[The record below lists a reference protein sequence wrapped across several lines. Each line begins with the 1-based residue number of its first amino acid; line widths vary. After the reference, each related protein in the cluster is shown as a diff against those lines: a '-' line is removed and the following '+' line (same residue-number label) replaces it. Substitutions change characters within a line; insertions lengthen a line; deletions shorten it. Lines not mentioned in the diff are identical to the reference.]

1 MSQNIAC
8 YMRSD
13 QHFHGFFMPPSD
25 GPYRLY
31 RIDTLANVV
40 SAVEPSAEDIS
51 SNDIATD
58 ERAVSTD
65 ELPVSPGKRS
75 ANKHSSSGGKRSFFS
90 IPFCLPL
97 IKHNKHLFM
106 TKLRLLHKMLLCIFF
121 LFALK
126 FVQAQDRTITG
137 TVVDDKGAPL
147 QNATVKVKGASQGVS
162 TDQSGNFSISV
173 PVNVTTLVISYVGFK
188 AQEVR
193 IIEGKALKVSLAA
206 GVSSLDEVVVV
217 GYGTQ
222 RRKDVTGA
230 VVSIKG
236 NAIKDLPMTSVTQA
250 LQGRAAGVEVID
262 NSGQPGTTPTIIIRG
277 LSSLHQPLPLYIVD
291 GVRVPADNINLQDI
305 ASIDI
310 LKDASA
316 AAIYGSAAAGGV
328 ILITTKKGTGGAPA
342 VSFSTRYGVTVPKL
356 VHLLDKTG
364 FINLENIIAP
374 QIFKGA
380 TQTDT
385 LANTDWVK
393 QLYGHGIEQNYNL
406 SVLGSSATANYLF
419 SGFYNAQ
426 KGIFLRNY
434 SNIAGARINSDYKLN
449 SWLKVGEQ
457 LSLSQRK
464 TVPLVGAQAQQQNAP
479 FRTQPVIPLHN
490 KDGSWGTVPPGYPGL
505 TFGGPNPVGAVE
517 SADALDYQNNIQGNV
532 YGEIKLP
539 LHLSF
544 RTTFGYTYFL
554 ENQDYFQNTFNFG
567 AVSQA
572 NNSLTKMYNE
582 SKQVLDNFVL
592 TYDQHFG
599 QHSLNAVAGYEQ
611 ITTTVNGL
619 NSIVTSVGLPDY
631 SIVPTS
637 NSTFISAGN
646 YDPNGL
652 IKSYFGRLNYNY
664 AGRYYL
670 SGSIRQDANYTVFGP
685 NKQKATFGAASVG
698 WNISDEE
705 FFKPLA
711 STINVLKL
719 RGSYG
724 TLGNSAIPPYS
735 YASTYSE
742 FGLNTGYPALAG
754 ANFAPGAPM
763 LIGNA
768 INAIPNPNLHW
779 ETIYET
785 NIGLDAEAL
794 NSKLYFTVEWYN
806 RTTKNMLYALPL
818 PFSSGF
824 TSPYFTNIGEVSSK
838 GVDILLGYRDHVGKL
853 GYDVS
858 VNGGFNSNKVTNLDG
873 IKTGSLPDGYNYY
886 INGKGNEGYGAMPG
900 LPITITKAG
909 LPFGSFFGY
918 KSLGLFQTD
927 AQAAASAQPN
937 AHAGDLHFYH
947 DPKNGSTLTGADY
960 QVIGNPN
967 PKFVFGV
974 NMRFNYGGF
983 DLAMLFTGV
992 LGVQLFN
999 GVKSYEEAPFSG
1011 DGSTTSKVFGDSYVG
1026 NNGLT
1031 SQPRLGISNPNG
1043 TFTQDPNH
1051 NYSSVSS
1058 YFVENGNYI
1067 KLKNLQ
1073 LGYSFS
1079 NSLITRAKIKS
1090 ARLFVMANNL
1100 FVITKYSGLDP
1111 EIGSSSSLAQANGFV
1126 GGGIGVTTRGLD
1138 AVSQYPHTRIF
1149 SAGLDINF

>member
-1 MSQNIAC
+1 MT
-8 YMRSD
+8 RK
-13 QHFHGFFMPPSD
+13 
-25 GPYRLY
+25 RLL
-31 RIDTLANVV
+31 D
-40 SAVEPSAEDIS
+40 
-51 SNDIATD
+51 
-58 ERAVSTD
+58 
-65 ELPVSPGKRS
+65 
-75 ANKHSSSGGKRSFFS
+75 S
-90 IPFCLPL
+90 IP
-97 IKHNKHLFM
+97 
-106 TKLRLLHKMLLCIFF
+106 LCIFF
-121 LFALK
+121 LLLLPFMNK
-126 FVQAQDRTITG
+126 PVSAQTPDRVITG
-137 TVVDDKGAPL
+137 VVVDDKGSPL
-147 QNATVKVKGASQGVS
+147 QNATVRVKGAVGGGVS
-162 TDQSGNFSISV
+162 TDLSGHFSISV
-173 PVNVTTLVISYVGFK
+173 PAGATSVVVSFVGFK
-188 AQEVR
+188 EQEVAIAGGNIAR
-193 IIEGKALKVSLAA
+193 IVMVPGLSN
-206 GVSSLDEVVVV
+206 LDEVVVV

-222 RRKDVTGA
+222 KRKDVTGSVA
-230 VVSIKG
+230 SIKG

-250 LQGRAAGVEVID
+250 LQGKAAGVEVID
-262 NSGQPGTTPTIIIRG
+262 NSGQPGTVPTIIIRG

-305 ASIDI
+305 ATIDI

-328 ILITTKKGTGGAPA
+328 ILITTKKGSGGAPQ

-356 VHLLDKTG
+356 IHLLDKPQW
-364 FINLENIIAP
+364 IELENTIEPA
-374 QIFKGA
+374 IFKGA

-393 QLYGHGIEQNYNL
+393 QLYSHGTEQNYNL
-406 SVLGSSATANYLF
+406 SVAGSSATANYLF

-434 SNIAGARINSDYKLN
+434 SNIAGARINSDYKLS

-464 TVPLVGAQAQQQNAP
+464 TVPLLGVQAQLENAP
-479 FRTQPVIPLHN
+479 FRSQPVIPIKN
-490 KDGSWGTVPPGYPGL
+490 EDGSWGTVPPGYPGL
-505 TFGGPNPVGAVE
+505 AFGGPNTVGAVE
-517 SADALDYQNNIQGNV
+517 AADALDYQNNIQGNV

-544 RTTFGYTYFL
+544 RTTLGYTYFL
-554 ENQDYFQNTFNFG
+554 ETTDYFQNTFNFG
-567 AVSQA
+567 SVSQST
-572 NNSLTKMYNE
+572 NYLDKLYNE

-592 TYDQHFG
+592 TYDQEFG
-599 QHSLNAVAGYEQ
+599 EHHINAVAGYEQ

-619 NSIVTSVGLPDY
+619 NTTVSSVGLPNY
-631 SIVPTS
+631 SIVQTS
-637 NSTFISAGN
+637 NSTNTAQGD

-652 IKSYFGRLNYNY
+652 IKSYFGRVNYNY

-685 NKQKATFGAASVG
+685 NKQKGVFEAASAG
-698 WNISDEE
+698 WNISDED
-705 FFKPLA
+705 FFKGI
-711 STINVLKL
+711 SSSINLLKL

-742 FGLNTGYPALAG
+742 FGVNTGFPALAG
-754 ANFAPGAPM
+754 ANFSPGAPL

-779 ETIYET
+779 ETVTET
-785 NIGLDAEAL
+785 NIGIDGEAL
-794 NSKLYFTVEWYN
+794 KSKLYFTVEWYN

-818 PFSSGF
+818 PLSSGF
-824 TSPYFTNIGEVSSK
+824 TSPYFTNIGNVSSK
-838 GVDILLGYRDHVGKL
+838 GVDFLLGYRDHVGRL

-858 VNGGFNSNKVTNLDG
+858 VNGGFNTNKVTNLDG
-873 IKTGSLPDGYNYY
+873 ITTSSLPDGYNFY
-886 INGKGNEGYGAMPG
+886 INGASNESYGAMPNE
-900 LPITITKAG
+900 PITITKAG
-909 LPFGSFFGY
+909 LPFGSFYGY
-918 KSLGLFQTD
+918 KSLGIFQTN

-937 AHAGDLHFYH
+937 AQAGDLIFAHN
-947 DPKNGSTLTGADY
+947 PKYGNALSDSDQ

-974 NMRFNYGGF
+974 NIRLDYHGF
-983 DLAMLFTGV
+983 DLAALFTGV

-999 GVKSYEEAPFSG
+999 GVKSYAEFPFST
-1011 DGSTTSKVFGDSYVG
+1011 DGNTTTRAFKDSYFG

-1031 SQPRLGISNPNG
+1031 SQPRMGFLNSGG
-1043 TFTQDPNH
+1043 TYTLDPNH
-1051 NYSSVSS
+1051 NYSTVSS

-1073 LGYSFS
+1073 LGYTFS
-1079 NSLITRAKIKS
+1079 NSLTAKAKIRS
-1090 ARLFVMANNL
+1090 ARLFVMGNNL

-1111 EIGSSSSLAQANGFV
+1111 EIGSASSVQQSAGYV
-1126 GGGIGVTTRGLD
+1126 GTGVGVTTRGLD
-1138 AVSQYPHTRIF
+1138 AVSQYPHTRIY